1 MSKTAIV
8 AVSKNGT
15 VLASRL
21 KQAYEDQ
28 ADLYVDSRFSEYA
41 INYISYDLPLRPIIS
56 RIFHGYD
63 VIVLFLPVGAT
74 VRLIAPHLKTKMVD
88 PAVISVDE
96 MGKFAVS
103 IVSGHIGGADKATQ
117 EVSEVLG
124 SIPVITS
131 ASHVLGTIPIDLL
144 GKELGWV
151 LTSDSLT
158 ITRASAMII
167 NGGSIGVYQNSGQR
181 DWLVGLESLANV
193 GSRYDD
199 LGDLFSASVD
209 LRLIISD
216 LDVELEFGSALQHG
230 KSTVV
235 YHPKS
240 LVVGMGCRR
249 GVPVDK
255 LNELLTNSFGEA
267 GLSLLSIAAF
277 ATAEIKQDE
286 PGLLELSEKYGVPL
300 YSYSVEELNNVFDKE
315 SDSSWDFQLD
325 RSEKAHSLL
334 GVWGVSE
341 PSSLLAADSYDL
353 VMNKRKSECATVSAA
368 RIKYD

>member
-15 VLASRL
+15 VLANRL
-21 KQAYEDQ
+21 KQAYEDR

-41 INYISYDLPLRPIIS
+41 IDYISYDLPLRPIID
-56 RIFHGYD
+56 RIFSDYEI
-63 VIVLFLPVGAT
+63 IVLFLPVGAT
-74 VRLIAPHLKTKMVD
+74 VRLIAPHLKTKTID

-96 MGKFAVS
+96 MGKFTVS

-117 EVSEVLG
+117 EISEILG

-131 ASHVLGTIPIDLL
+131 ASHVLGSIPIDLL
-144 GKELGWV
+144 GKELDWV
-151 LTSDSLT
+151 LTTDSVT
-158 ITRASAMII
+158 ITRASAMLI
-167 NGGSIGVYQNSGQR
+167 NGGSIGVYQNAGQR
-181 DWLVGLESLANV
+181 DWFVKLESLVNV
-193 GSRYDD
+193 VRQYDD
-199 LGDLFSASVD
+199 LGDLFADSVD
-209 LRLIISD
+209 LRLIVSD
-216 LDVELEFGSALQHG
+216 LDVELAFESSLQDG
-230 KSTVV
+230 KSVVV

-240 LVVGMGCRR
+240 LVVGLGCRR
-249 GVPVDK
+249 GVSVDK

-267 GLSLLSIAAF
+267 GLSLLSISAF

-286 PGLLELSEKYGVPL
+286 PGLLALSEKYGVPL
-300 YSYSVEELNNVFDKE
+300 YSYSVEELNNVFDNE
-315 SDSSWDFQLD
+315 SDSAWDFQLD

-353 VMNKRKSECATVSAA
+353 VMNKRKSECATVAAA
-368 RIKYD
+368 RITYD